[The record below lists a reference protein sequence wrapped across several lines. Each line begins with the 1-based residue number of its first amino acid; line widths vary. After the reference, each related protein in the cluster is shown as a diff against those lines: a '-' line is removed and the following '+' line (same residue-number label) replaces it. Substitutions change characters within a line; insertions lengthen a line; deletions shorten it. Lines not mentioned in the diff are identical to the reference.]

1 VHQKSLFSLIRFKRL
16 GEFFIYAPS
25 YVDGVYVLKKWFLRV
40 LSLMVA
46 MLLWLVWLGWF
57 SARPPLSVDP
67 ATLAGDGSILNYCE
81 LPVLDNSGR
90 RAADIPKGN
99 TPGCAYD
106 HFPLPI
112 LAACTE
118 PLSPEADDI
127 RGLWRGVSGGHVGHV
142 ERVEQCGVRVVVTA
156 AGIIHDYG
164 PNSTGGFN
172 TNDTEGSVLFTLGG
186 QEHCMRT
193 SASMIWENKV
203 LNFYAFGW
211 GPRVVRR
218 YRDGD
223 ELIWEYADGSVT
235 RMERLCTLPEAH
247 KVPAPR
253 GRRIEL
259 F

>member
-1 VHQKSLFSLIRFKRL
+1 VKRL
-16 GEFFIYAPS
+16 FN
-25 YVDGVYVLKKWFLRV
+25 RV
-40 LSLMVA
+40 LICVALLMS
-46 MLLWLVWLGWF
+46 WLVWLGWF
-57 SARPPLSVDP
+57 SARPPLMTDP
-67 ATLAGDGSILNYCE
+67 ATLAGDGSALNYCD
-81 LPVLDNSGR
+81 LPALDSSGL

-99 TPGCAYD
+99 TPGCGYD

-112 LAACTE
+112 LAECTE
-118 PLSPEADDI
+118 ALPAEADDI

-142 ERVEQCGVRVVVTA
+142 ERVEQCGARVVVTA

-164 PNSTGGFN
+164 PNSTGGLN
-172 TNDTEGSVLFTLGG
+172 TNDTEGSVLFTLRGE
-186 QEHCMRT
+186 EHCLRT
-193 SASMIWENKV
+193 SASMIWEDKV

-235 RMERLCTLPEAH
+235 RMERLCTLPEEH
-247 KVPAPR
+247 RQPAPR

>member
-1 VHQKSLFSLIRFKRL
+1 MKKVIKRILVAIAL
-16 GEFFIYAPS
+16 G
-25 YVDGVYVLKKWFLRV
+25 VV
-40 LSLMVA
+40 
-46 MLLWLVWLGWF
+46 WLGWLGWF
-57 SARPPLSVDP
+57 SARPPLMTDLG
-67 ATLAGDGSILNYCE
+67 TLAGDGAALNYCE
-81 LPVLDNSGR
+81 LPVLDNSGK

-112 LAACTE
+112 LAECTE
-118 PLSPEADDI
+118 PLPAEADDI

-142 ERVEQCGVRVVVTA
+142 ERVEQCGARVVVTA

-172 TNDTEGSVLFTLGG
+172 TNDTPGSVLFTVAGT
-186 QEHCMRT
+186 EHCMRT
-193 SASMIWENKV
+193 SASMIWEDKV
-203 LNFYAFGW
+203 LNFYTFGW
-211 GPRVVRR
+211 GPQLVRR

-223 ELIWEYADGSVT
+223 ELIWEYVDGSVT
-235 RMERLCTLPEAH
+235 RMERLCTLPEEH
-247 KVPAPR
+247 RQPAPR